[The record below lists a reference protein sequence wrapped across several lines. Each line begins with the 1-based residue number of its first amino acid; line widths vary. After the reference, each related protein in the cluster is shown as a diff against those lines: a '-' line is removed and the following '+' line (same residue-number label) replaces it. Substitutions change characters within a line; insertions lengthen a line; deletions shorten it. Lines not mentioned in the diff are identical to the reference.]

1 MADIYTALTAIIKGM
16 EDSLKTNGFQA
27 VYPAGVKR
35 GELPAVTQGDRITV
49 DFTGEKGSLRLR
61 FFDEKIALLFASG
74 GSEASES
81 DFKQLALSLLDP
93 ETADDKDLRYISGE
107 LSETLNNHCGAKTG
121 AETGGKLPV
130 PVSKA
135 AAKSGAL
142 AYDPN
147 TLGNRFTVLYPE
159 LREAYKQNVEKYGEF
174 LAEDFFLSVGNRAV
188 ISTVKSRDNAK
199 IKKLFNLLNEIYE
212 DGTNETQSIIAVTIL
227 GSFNNDQELLANCVE
242 FMSTDLIGPVLQ
254 VNKYLA
260 SRGGKGARMRLEN
273 PPPYKP
279 KKQRKNP
286 FTSSLG
292 L

>member
-121 AETGGKLPV
+121 AETGGKLQFPFQKL
-130 PVSKA
+130 P
-135 AAKSGAL
+135 L
-142 AYDPN
+142 
-147 TLGNRFTVLYPE
+147 
-159 LREAYKQNVEKYGEF
+159 
-174 LAEDFFLSVGNRAV
+174 RAV
-188 ISTVKSRDNAK
+188 
-199 IKKLFNLLNEIYE
+199 LLLM
-212 DGTNETQSIIAVTIL
+212 TPT
-227 GSFNNDQELLANCVE
+227 
-242 FMSTDLIGPVLQ
+242 
-254 VNKYLA
+254 
-260 SRGGKGARMRLEN
+260 R
-273 PPPYKP
+273 
-279 KKQRKNP
+279 
-286 FTSSLG
+286 
-292 L
+292 